1 MLFVLF
7 QVGSDQYAVPAS
19 RVIEVL
25 PLVLFKRIPQSPR
38 GVAGA
43 FNYRG
48 TAVPVVD
55 LNDMLLGTP
64 AAERLS
70 TRVLL
75 VRYPM
80 EAGTE
85 KILGLIAERATE
97 TLRRDESDFAEPGIT
112 PSGMSCL
119 GRVCKGP
126 HGLIQWV
133 EVENLLTPEMR
144 DLLFHQPA

>member
-1 MLFVLF
+1 
-7 QVGSDQYAVPAS
+7 
-19 RVIEVL
+19 
-25 PLVLFKRIPQSPR
+25 QSPP

-48 TAVPVVD
+48 TAVPVID
-55 LNDMLLGTP
+55 LNEMLLGKP

-80 EAGTE
+80 AADREN
-85 KILGLIAERATE
+85 ILGLIAERATE
-97 TLRRDESDFAEPGIT
+97 TLRREESDFAEPGIT
-112 PSGMSCL
+112 PAGTSCL

-133 EVENLLTPEMR
+133 EVENLLTPAMR
-144 DLLFHQPA
+144 DLLFQQPA

>member
-7 QVGSDQYAVPAS
+7 QVGNDQYAIPAS

-25 PLVLFKRIPQSPR
+25 PLVHFKRIPQSPP

-55 LNDMLLGTP
+55 LNEMLLGRP

-80 EAGTE
+80 ETARE
-85 KILGLIAERATE
+85 NILGLIAERATE
-97 TLRRDESDFAEPGIT
+97 TLR
-112 PSGMSCL
+112 
-119 GRVCKGP
+119 
-126 HGLIQWV
+126 
-133 EVENLLTPEMR
+133 
-144 DLLFHQPA
+144 